1 MSTFQAGFRLIMNV
15 PLFKKGE
22 IIGALLLRSFKPHAY
37 ADKDV
42 RLVERVGNQIAGAIV
57 NAQLFTEV
65 KKTELSLRESET
77 RFRALVEQAAV
88 GVAEIDMTHG
98 PFVHGEPSTLR
109 DGRKNGGRNAGRHF
123 PGDHA
128 SGGSPS
134 A

>member
-1 MSTFQAGFRLIMNV
+1 MTV
-15 PLFKKGE
+15 PLFSKGE

-37 ADKDV
+37 TDKDV
-42 RLVERVGNQIAGAIV
+42 RLVERVGNQIAGAIA
-57 NAQLFTEV
+57 NAQLFTEL
-65 KKTELSLRESET
+65 KKTEMSLRESEG

-88 GVAEIDMTHG
+88 GVAEIDMATSR
-98 PFVHGEPSTLR
+98 FLTVNRRFCEMV
-109 DGRKNGGRNAGRHF
+109 GRTEEEMLGHRL